1 MTRSL
6 GVGAF
11 LERFEQ
17 TRDPRVFSVCRGETL
32 EKRPRSYLVKV
43 VSRRD
48 DDFPRRRIKELSMT
62 MTFRPMF
69 KPMTL
74 GDDRVIRLTTR
85 AAQVRAALR
94 SVFTTRGAEEQYL
107 SQATDLADLEQ
118 RLRCAERGQAPY
130 QRSLTFHTYS

>member
-17 TRDPRVFSVCRGETL
+17 ARGLEVFSVCRGETL

-62 MTFRPMF
+62 MTFRPMS
-69 KPMTL
+69 KPIPALPPTPRARRSASKR
-74 GDDRVIRLTTR
+74 GRGFAGSAAEGTSCCDAVPCTNSGSRKAHPGTAHAQGKILTN
-85 AAQVRAALR
+85 
-94 SVFTTRGAEEQYL
+94 G
-107 SQATDLADLEQ
+107 
-118 RLRCAERGQAPY
+118 
-130 QRSLTFHTYS
+130 